1 MVKVEQKQVV
11 LLTSRKVTDAHEAEA
26 NKDVI
31 KSASNGKSHSNVIFN
46 EDSISNETCDEKFGL
61 KREIGFWGAM
71 SYLVGSMIGKSA
83 ILSFLQLP

>member
-11 LLTSRKVTDAHEAEA
+11 LLTSRKVTDVDKAEA
-26 NKDVI
+26 INT
-31 KSASNGKSHSNVIFN
+31 ALNGENHSNQN
-46 EDSISNETCDEKFGL
+46 WTEGTLSNETCDEKFGL